1 MKQVM
6 GWIVCCAVGLFATQA
21 LADVG
26 PPAGKKRIPIRY
38 HFKKPTP
45 SPYTYLVVM
54 TSGMRPARI
63 ELSPIVWD
71 KTFAPPRGYR
81 TRAQLVALTEKQAA
95 QLVDLLAE
103 TKEFK
108 KGAAKYKAMDAK
120 AKAAW
125 LSKVAWQAER
135 KGKPGAIRL
144 FFKNNPIATSDV
156 LYTRTVVAETSPATF
171 LLRAFQIDGVEK
183 NKIVLKEVKKEKR
196 NKTNKKVT
204 KAQEGVALLKARWPW
219 VVGVVALVLALIV
232 VFRRK

>member
-1 MKQVM
+1 MKQAI
-6 GWIVCCAVGLFATQA
+6 GWIVCCTVVLFAMQA

-38 HFKKPTP
+38 HFKKPSP
-45 SPYTYLVVM
+45 SPYTYLVIL

-81 TRAQLVALTEKQAA
+81 TRAKLAALTQKQVAP
-95 QLVDLLAE
+95 LVDLLAA

-108 KGAAKYKAMDAK
+108 KDAVKLKAMDGK
-120 AKAAW
+120 VKAAW
-125 LSKVAWQAER
+125 LAKVMWKSER
-135 KGKPGAIRL
+135 KGKPGPIRL
-144 FFKNNPIATSDV
+144 FFKDNPIATSDV
-156 LYTRTVVAETSPATF
+156 LYTRTVVAKTSPATF
-171 LLRAFQIDGVEK
+171 LLRSYQVVGVEK
-183 NKIVLKEVKKEKR
+183 SSVVLKEVQKEKR
-196 NKTNKKVT
+196 NKANKKVT

-219 VVGVVALVLALIV
+219 TMGVVALVLVLVV

>member
-1 MKQVM
+1 MKRAI
-6 GWIVCCAVGLFATQA
+6 GWIVCCAVGLFAMQA

-26 PPAGKKRIPIRY
+26 PPPGKKRIPIRY

-45 SPYTYLVVM
+45 SPYTYLVIL

-81 TRAQLVALTEKQAA
+81 TRAQLVALTQKQVV
-95 QLVDLLAE
+95 QLVELLAA

-108 KGAAKYKAMDAK
+108 KDAVKLKAMDGK

-125 LSKVAWQAER
+125 LEKVTWEAER
-135 KGKPGAIRL
+135 RGKPGAIRL

-156 LYTRTVVAETSPATF
+156 LYTRTVVATSSPATF
-171 LLRAFQIDGVEK
+171 LLKSYQVGGVEK
-183 NKIVLKEVKKEKR
+183 NNVILKEVKEEKR
-196 NKTNKKVT
+196 NKANKKVT
-204 KAQEGVALLKARWPW
+204 KTQEGVALLKARWPW
-219 VVGVVALVLALIV
+219 AVGVVVLVFALVVA
-232 VFRRK
+232 FRRK